1 MKNYRDWGS
10 VTHLESSQMESFYA
24 VFLLLLG
31 VWSLF
36 SSPKHVGKSGI
47 FSWHLWL
54 SICAT
59 CLLAFGGFTA
69 GVALFASRFS
79 RWMLLPIGVSYI
91 CMLPLPCY
99 FHSLTSTARR
109 RAIRNSAFGGFAL
122 FLLALG
128 VGIIP
133 LSVIGIELRID

>member
-1 MKNYRDWGS
+1 
-10 VTHLESSQMESFYA
+10 MEPFYA
-24 VFLLLLG
+24 TFLLLLG

-36 SSPKHVGKSGI
+36 SSRKHVGRVSTA
-47 FSWHLWL
+47 SWHIWL

-59 CLLAFGGFTA
+59 RLLAFGSFTA
-69 GVALFASRFS
+69 GVALFASGFS
-79 RWMLLPIGVSYI
+79 RCMLLPIGLSYI

-99 FHSLTSTARR
+99 FHSLTSTAQR

-128 VGIIP
+128 IGIIP
-133 LSVIGIELRID
+133 LSVIGIELRMD